1 MALQN
6 INALTNAQMWDAAR
20 KLSPQFASH
29 TSEATA
35 ELFTEKGFDAL
46 SRTDVNAINEYFDL
60 SLRIGFQALT
70 MSKARNILENTG
82 LVETYHTM
90 HGGYLQRM
98 AVNSIK
104 PISPGYMGLKDG
116 DVRSPYITRKP
127 EVSERFFGR
136 NFSFQNLISIQDYQ
150 IKQVFVSDYGMSSL
164 VAGIMTG
171 LENGYTIQR
180 YENTMELVNAALNS
194 TKYPLQETQV
204 YTNGG
209 FDLGDASTAQV
220 INLMRLMKNIKTNLE
235 TKPQSS
241 AFNAMKFATKWDADD
256 VVVLCR
262 AGVRTDCESIAKLNS
277 PIGGTDISSVFG
289 NIVEVD
295 NFGGLQMWTP
305 EAGTEAYA
313 DATSLNL
320 TIADLATTPA
330 VLTLPD
336 GSTATVT
343 SELLGGVGPNVG
355 KIKVVFSDVAYRGL
369 KVNIPQSGQ
378 SDSKETLVRVDAYT
392 FEINFPNGASHGRM
406 FAGVD
411 YVHGIQVYPVYD
423 ETFGSVVEGKY
434 AITEGG
440 EAVPAI
446 IAEDVTYV
454 DPNEDVLMVI
464 AQRGLLF
471 EDIQNEMTTQPIYN
485 PRTLCTNYW
494 MSQPETGLAFDPVYG
509 CIVIKK

>member
-256 VVVLCR
+256 VVVLCK

-295 NFGGLQMWTP
+295 NFGGLKPYIIAEHDDLDVSTGAITGGATEQG
-305 EAGTEAYA
+305 AGA
-313 DATSLNL
+313 L
-320 TIADLATTPA
+320 
-330 VLTLPD
+330 VF
-336 GSTATVT
+336 TVT
-343 SELLGGVGPNVG
+343 APGTSYDSVKMYYDIVGVGSRSTTLLPVEGQDGVYSHTGGVGTITAADCTVTGVEGYPG
-355 KIKVVFSDVAYRGL
+355 TEVVY
-369 KVNIPQSGQ
+369 
-378 SDSKETLVRVDAYT
+378 
-392 FEINFPNGASHGRM
+392 
-406 FAGVD
+406 
-411 YVHGIQVYPVYD
+411 VYPVYD
-423 ETFGSVVEGKY
+423 ENFGSVVEGKW
-434 AITEGG
+434 ARTEGG
-440 EAVPAI
+440 AADPTI
-446 IAEDVTYV
+446 DPEDVMYE

-464 AQRGLLF
+464 AQKGLLF